1 MSDVGAVWTVHIT
14 DDAIRCARRE
24 WRRALDALDGP
35 RAELLYADLGRLVSA
50 QAQQT
55 ADHFRH
61 AATACSRADETAW

>member
-1 MSDVGAVWTVHIT
+1 MSDVGEVWTVHIT
-14 DDAIRCARRE
+14 DDDIRCARDD

-61 AATACSRADETAW
+61 APSACSRADGTAW